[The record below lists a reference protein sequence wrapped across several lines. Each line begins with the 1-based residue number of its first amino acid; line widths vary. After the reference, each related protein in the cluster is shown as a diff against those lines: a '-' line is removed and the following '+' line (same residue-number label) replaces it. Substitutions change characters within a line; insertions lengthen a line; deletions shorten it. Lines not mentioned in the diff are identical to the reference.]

1 MTMNVTSR
9 TRLVALLGNPV
20 AHSASPRF
28 QNVAFRAAGV
38 DAVYLALRCD
48 AENLPGVLRGI
59 ALSGGGGNV
68 TVPHKEVAAG
78 AIDEASEAVRR
89 TGACNT
95 YWSEDGR
102 VHGDN
107 TDVYGSVCSIRAVLN
122 GSAAGARV
130 LLVGGGGAASA
141 GLAALADE
149 GASEV
154 VLMNRTVARAEALA
168 ERFAGAGMR
177 LIVCGGEDELPDGQ
191 FDLAVNATSLG
202 LHAGDTLPT
211 SERLTPRIGAAFDMT
226 YRGGG
231 TDWTTG
237 LAAAGI
243 PVVDGREMLLWQG
256 IASFQRWWT
265 VPAPAEVMRA
275 EIFGAALGEESGA
288 RSK

>member
-1 MTMNVTSR
+1 MTANITSA

-20 AHSASPRF
+20 GHSASPKF

-38 DAVYLALRCD
+38 DAVYLAIRCD
-48 AENLPGVLRGI
+48 ADDVTGLLRGI

-68 TVPHKEVAAG
+68 TVPHKEVAARS
-78 AIDEASEAVRR
+78 IDEATDAVRR

-95 YWSEDGR
+95 YWSVDGR

-107 TDVYGSVCSIRAVLN
+107 TDVYGSVCSIRTVLG

-149 GASEV
+149 GAEEV
-154 VLMNRTVARAEALA
+154 VLLNRTVARAEALA
-168 ERFAGAGMR
+168 ERFAGEGMR
-177 LIVCGGEDELPDGQ
+177 LTVCGREDELPDGR
-191 FDLAVNATSLG
+191 FDLAINATSLG
-202 LHAGDTLPT
+202 LYAGDALPT
-211 SERLTPRIGAAFDMT
+211 SERLMPRIGAAFDMT

-237 LAAAGI
+237 LAASGI

-256 IASFQRWWT
+256 IASFERWWPG
-265 VPAPAEVMRA
+265 PAPRTRA
-275 EIFGAALGEESGA
+275 LTAGRTCSGA
-288 RSK
+288 WRRC